1 MCWKPTSSHMILCD
15 QLFARVDFA
24 HYVKE
29 LVDVHYPQAK
39 KILLV
44 TDHLNTHSTARS
56 IKRFLRP
63 RPVDWLKSWKSI
75 IHHSTQAGLIWR
87 KSKLAFY
94 HGNVLRAIPFPLM
107 ICVTRFARGSFAET
121 RLVFPSIGILLLLT
135 PELNSKCYIQF
146 CCSSCVVTAL
156 VPCVV

>member
-1 MCWKPTSSHMILCD
+1 MILCD

-63 RPVDWLKSWKSI
+63 RPVDWLKSWKPSYTI
-75 IHHSTQAGLIWR
+75 AR
-87 KSKLAFY
+87 KLA
-94 HGNVLRAIPFPLM
+94 
-107 ICVTRFARGSFAET
+107 
-121 RLVFPSIGILLLLT
+121 
-135 PELNSKCYIQF
+135 
-146 CCSSCVVTAL
+146 
-156 VPCVV
+156 